1 MRDVT
6 LLVGLL
12 AISVTALR
20 AQDPAAFF
28 EAARGG
34 DLDGL
39 KTGLEKGIPIDSVD
53 QYGITALAMAAS
65 NGQIDIVRFLL
76 SEGADPDIA
85 ENFYYSRP
93 VDAAL
98 FSGHIDVADLLLR
111 SGADSR
117 EEALEFAVQQGL
129 NDLARTAVESGPLYE
144 TELSQ
149 IRSRQ
154 DLDPDIEKILAKA
167 TSRPDPEPPSYT
179 VEELHA
185 HTGIFEGWD
194 SETRAEVTLREG
206 DLLIA
211 IDGQPTREFVAK
223 TNRRFRTDDRDVE
236 VVFFGRAG
244 LIEGFSLSRADS
256 EPERLR
262 RSVAEPISAAN
273 LSLAEDSTHSVDV
286 PVVNWPTFRGANGSG
301 IGDGTDTPER
311 WNLESGELIRW
322 RIEVPGLGNSS
333 PVIWEDKVFITTAI
347 AKDTDQAI
355 RTGLTGSGESV
366 DEAVPHRWLVVAYDK
381 ANGQSIWET
390 EVGAGVPLT
399 QRHFKATQANS
410 TPATDGRY
418 VVVVFPTAGLACLD
432 LNGNVLWRHD
442 LGGLNAGAFTDPN
455 IQWGYA
461 SSPIIIEDMAILQ
474 VDIHDGAYLAAWDLE
489 TGRQLW
495 RTEREVAP
503 SWATPSL
510 LRAETGNELIVNGST
525 IHGYDPKTGQEL
537 WSLGPN
543 SELVIATP
551 VVGNDVVYVSAG
563 YPPVK
568 PIYAVRAGTRG
579 QFEVEPGTTHE
590 SLLWSHQRGG
600 AYMPSP
606 ILYRGLLFVVHHNGR
621 MVVYDARSG
630 TPVHKSRFS
639 KGGVFTASPIAVNG
653 KLYAPTE
660 EGLLYVL
667 STSPEFGEIA
677 VNDMGEPLMATP
689 AVSEGILIVRTPTS
703 LTAIAHESN

>member
-1 MRDVT
+1 MRRMT

-20 AQDPAAFF
+20 AQDPTAFF
-28 EAARGG
+28 KASRGG

-39 KTGLEKGIPIDSVD
+39 KAELAKGIPIDSVD

-65 NGQIDIVRFLL
+65 NGRIDIVRILL
-76 SEGADPDIA
+76 GEGANPNIA

-93 VDAAL
+93 LDSAL
-98 FSGHIDVADLLLR
+98 FFGHIDVADLLLR
-111 SGADSR
+111 SGADGR
-117 EEALEFAVQQGL
+117 EEALDFALQQGL
-129 NDLARTAVESGPLYE
+129 QDLARTAVESGPLYE
-144 TELSQ
+144 TDLSE

-154 DLDPDIEKILAKA
+154 DLDPDIEEILAQA
-167 TSRPDPEPPSYT
+167 TSRPDPEPPAYT
-179 VEELHA
+179 VDELHA

-194 SETRAEVTLREG
+194 SGTRAEVTLRER

-211 IDGQPTREFVAK
+211 IDGRPTRELVATK
-223 TNRRFRTDDRDVE
+223 NRRFRTGGREIE
-236 VVFFGRAG
+236 VSFFGRAG
-244 LIEGFSLSRADS
+244 LIEGFSLSQGDT

-262 RSVAEPISAAN
+262 RSVAEPISAAS
-273 LSLAEDSTHSVDV
+273 LSLVENSTQSVDV
-286 PVVNWPTFRGANGSG
+286 PVKNWPSFRGANGSG
-301 IGDGTDTPER
+301 IGDGIDTPER

-333 PVIWEDKVFITTAI
+333 PVVWEDKVFITTAV
-347 AKDTDQAI
+347 AKGTDQAI

-366 DEAVPHRWLVVAYDK
+366 EEAVPHRWLVAAYDK
-381 ANGQSIWET
+381 ATGQSVWET

-410 TPATDGRY
+410 TPVTDGRY
-418 VVVVFPTAGLACLD
+418 LVVVFPTAGLACLD
-432 LNGNVLWRHD
+432 LNGKLLWKHD

-461 SSPIIIEDMAILQ
+461 SSPIIIDDMAILQ
-474 VDIHDGAYLAAWDLE
+474 VDIHEGAYLAAWDLE
-489 TGRQLW
+489 TGRRVW
-495 RTEREVAP
+495 RTERDVAP

-510 LRAETGNELIVNGST
+510 LRAETGDELIVNGST
-525 IHGYDPKTGQEL
+525 IYGYDPKTGEEL

-551 VVGNDVVYVSAG
+551 VVGDDVIYVSAG

-590 SLLWSHQRGG
+590 RLLWSHQRGG

-606 ILYRGLLFVVHHNGR
+606 ILYRDLLFVVHHNGR
-621 MVVYDARSG
+621 MVVYDAKNGS
-630 TPVHKSRFS
+630 PVHKSRFS
-639 KGGVFTASPIAVNG
+639 EGGVFTASPIAVNG

-689 AVSEGILIVRTPTS
+689 AVSEGILIVRTPTR
-703 LTAIAHESN
+703 LTAIAHDSN

>member
-1 MRDVT
+1 MRCLP

-12 AISVTALR
+12 AIAVSVLR
-20 AQDPAAFF
+20 AQDSMVFF
-28 EAARGG
+28 KAARGG

-39 KTGLEKGIPIDSVD
+39 KSELEKGVSIDSVD
-53 QYGITALAMAAS
+53 QYGITALAMAAR
-65 NGQIDIVRFLL
+65 NGQIESVRFLL
-76 SEGADPDIA
+76 GEGADPNIA

-93 VDAAL
+93 VDSAL
-98 FSGHIDVADLLLR
+98 FFGHIEVADLLLR
-111 SGADSR
+111 SGADGR
-117 EEALEFAVQQGL
+117 EEALDFAVRQSLTG
-129 NDLARTAVESGPLYE
+129 LARTAVESGPLYE
-144 TELSQ
+144 SDLSE

-154 DLDPDIEKILAKA
+154 DLSPDIEEILAKA
-167 TSRPDPEPPSYT
+167 TSRPDPEPPTYSLK
-179 VEELHA
+179 ELHA

-194 SETRAEVTLREG
+194 SGTRAEVMLRQG

-211 IDGQPTREFVAK
+211 IGGQPTRQLVA
-223 TNRRFRTDDRDVE
+223 TTSRRFRTDDRAVE
-236 VVFFGRAG
+236 VAFFGRAG
-244 LIEGFSLSRADS
+244 LIEGFSLSQAGA
-256 EPERLR
+256 EPQRLR
-262 RSVAEPISAAN
+262 RSVAEPISTTS
-273 LSLAEDSTHSVDV
+273 LSLDENSTYSVET
-286 PVVNWPTFRGANGSG
+286 PVKNWPTFRGANGSG

-311 WNLESGELIRW
+311 WNLDSGELIRW

-333 PVIWEDKVFITTAI
+333 PVVWEDRVFLTTAV
-347 AKDTDQAI
+347 AKDTEQAI

-366 DEAVPHRWLVVAYDK
+366 EEAVPHRWLVIAYDK
-381 ANGQSIWET
+381 TTGHRVWET

-399 QRHFKATQANS
+399 ERHFKATQANS

-418 VVVVFPTAGLACLD
+418 LVAVFPTAGLACLD
-432 LNGNVLWRHD
+432 LNGELLWKHD

-461 SSPIIIEDMAILQ
+461 SSPIIIDDMVILQ
-474 VDIHDGAYLAAWDLE
+474 VDIHEGAYLAAWDLE
-489 TGRQLW
+489 TGRQVW

-510 LRAETGNELIVNGST
+510 LRAVTGDELIVNGST
-525 IHGYDPKTGQEL
+525 IHGYDPRTGEEL

-551 VVGNDVVYVSAG
+551 VVGDDVVYVSAG

-568 PIYAVRAGTRG
+568 PIYAVRAGNRG
-579 QFEVEPGTTHE
+579 RLAVEPGTTHE

-621 MVVYDARSG
+621 MVVYDANSG

-639 KGGVFTASPIAVNG
+639 QGGVFTASPIAVNG

-667 STSPEFGEIA
+667 STSPGFDEIA
-677 VNDMGEPLMATP
+677 VNEMGEPLMATP
-689 AVSEGILIVRTPTS
+689 AVSEGILLVRTPTR
-703 LTAIAHESN
+703 LTAIAYEPD